1 MGSQPTRVVTQL
13 VAALHVLADT
23 PAAQLDWLANYLRE
37 GRARTDGDFR
47 VDELALQ
54 FEDEAQALPQFVQDG
69 LLRLEQERAVA
80 SVTEQL
86 SLMRD
91 ASRTHLW
98 RAAALATGREWEEVR
113 LRARKAL
120 AALQPPLAT

>member
-1 MGSQPTRVVTQL
+1 MGGQPNRVVTQL

-23 PAAQLDWLANYLRE
+23 PAAQLDWLAKYLRE
-37 GRARTDGDFR
+37 GRVRTDGDFR
-47 VDELALQ
+47 GDELALQ

-91 ASRTHLW
+91 ASQTHLW
-98 RAAALATGREWEEVR
+98 RAAALASGSEWEEVR
-113 LRARKAL
+113 HRARTAL